1 MSYLTRGGIN
11 IDENYVKFKTNIDW
25 YNMSDL
31 VYLTLYEAI
40 KAFLVKIEDQEFQS
54 SAVVTQEFVDSIGG
68 VGYVEQGMHESK
80 EVANPFAGQ
89 GFVEL
94 IGVDDDGKLIF
105 SDPII
110 DTKST
115 VYTVPEAEGTVY
127 LDMIGTLKSL
137 ILQYD
142 ECEWEEYKGW
152 WAKASQI
159 VPYLWD

>member
-1 MSYLTRGGIN
+1 
-11 IDENYVKFKTNIDW
+11 
-25 YNMSDL
+25 MSDL

-40 KAFLVKIEDQEFQS
+40 KAFLGKIEGLEFQS

-68 VGYVEQGMHESK
+68 VGYVEEGMHESR
-80 EVANPFAGQ
+80 EVANPFEGH

-105 SDPII
+105 SDPIV

-115 VYTVPEAEGTVY
+115 VHTVPEPEGTVY

-142 ECEWEEYKGW
+142 ECEWDDYKGW